1 MYIDNGFQP
10 PEVLPLQNGVDG
22 ASMVRSIVN
31 SWGKGHPLVGWCNI
45 VAAIQDMFAMAVVMS
60 NVLLLEAMPKKVRC
74 QNSWLKSSVLEET
87 YLPKDP
93 EKKHTKT
100 EHVISVRAIAQKAH
114 EHAAMHGVT
123 NGRLKLQL
131 FGHEEPGLIKHWA
144 ANPPAASYLQT
155 KATFLVGHNFRS
167 RIQHEFW
174 SNDSDLSR
182 RSPHLGWR
190 NIMIWPDE
198 FTPFFSFAWGFFRC
212 HFGSTGCGRC

>member
-1 MYIDNGFQP
+1 
-10 PEVLPLQNGVDG
+10 
-22 ASMVRSIVN
+22 
-31 SWGKGHPLVGWCNI
+31 
-45 VAAIQDMFAMAVVMS
+45 
-60 NVLLLEAMPKKVRC
+60 
-74 QNSWLKSSVLEET
+74 
-87 YLPKDP
+87 
-93 EKKHTKT
+93 
-100 EHVISVRAIAQKAH
+100 
-114 EHAAMHGVT
+114 MHGVT

-212 HFGSTGCGRC
+212 HFGSTGCGRCWRWCSNFLVHWLAFETSFRDALATETRTLQSISMSGNVFVGLFERFLINQQKDPGITVQVSSSNTCIKLLGLSMDVIVSSLVSWYL